1 MARILASG
9 EAHPDDRAG
18 PDDLPAL
25 VFSLANDQLKN
36 KTEIVKTLLSHGA
49 DPSVVEHL
57 VSLDEGDEQQD
68 SSFSE
73 FPLSQKIKEGMNPA
87 IRFASPACVMRPYLS
102 ASLDTTSAGK
112 SILPRPSSNFYKTV
126 RSTPFFVLAFVSWD
140 RIEFSMNSFA
150 P

>member
-1 MARILASG
+1 VARILANG

-57 VSLDEGDEQQD
+57 VSLDEADEQQD

-87 IRFASPACVMRPYLS
+87 IRSASP
-102 ASLDTTSAGK
+102 
-112 SILPRPSSNFYKTV
+112 
-126 RSTPFFVLAFVSWD
+126 
-140 RIEFSMNSFA
+140 
-150 P
+150 